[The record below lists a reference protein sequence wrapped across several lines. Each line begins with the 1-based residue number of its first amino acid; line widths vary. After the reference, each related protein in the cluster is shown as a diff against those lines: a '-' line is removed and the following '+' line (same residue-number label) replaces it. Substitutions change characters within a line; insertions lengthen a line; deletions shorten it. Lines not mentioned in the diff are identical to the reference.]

1 MTAELKVNTGV
12 QIKYN
17 RLITAIAISFSA
29 LPYLIIA
36 EAFAIAGSVLLY
48 YSFRIGEVSSTV
60 PMLNLTPIFMLP
72 FSFIFLGEVPGVVN
86 LLGILLV
93 CTGGFL
99 IGRFSRVRKASII
112 AVLVAVLWACAG
124 VFHKKA
130 LLSMNMLSFVFLSF
144 FIKSAVLSLPSAIE
158 VKRYGVELRDLKY
171 LLISAVTTL
180 IALSC
185 NYYAYILT
193 QAVYVITVKRL
204 SALFSVILA
213 GKMLSE
219 LAIKEKLAKV
229 VLMVLVVTFFKYA
242 IHVSY
247 KTSLELLYLAA
258 GTLMLALALYYSH
271 KH

>member
-1 MTAELKVNTGV
+1 MLWFLLSLVTALMFSYGSIVRKHLSKKYIFTVSFVNAFFS
-12 QIKYN
+12 
-17 RLITAIAISFSA
+17 LSLLLPLTAIYGIAISFSA

-36 EAFAIAGSVLLY
+36 GAFAIAGSVLLY

-219 LAIKEKLAKV
+219 LAIKEKLAGAS
-229 VLMVLVVTFFKYA
+229 LMVAGCVLLV
-242 IHVSY
+242 I
-247 KTSLELLYLAA
+247 
-258 GTLMLALALYYSH
+258 
-271 KH
+271 